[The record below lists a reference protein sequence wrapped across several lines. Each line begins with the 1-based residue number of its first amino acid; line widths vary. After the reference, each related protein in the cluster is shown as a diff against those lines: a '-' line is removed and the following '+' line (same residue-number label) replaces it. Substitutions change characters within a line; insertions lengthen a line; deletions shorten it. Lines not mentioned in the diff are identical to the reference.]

1 MSNLTRRKKR
11 MLRIA
16 WQSYI
21 SIM

>member
-16 WQSYI
+16 CQSYI
-21 SIM
+21 SKM